1 MPKANVFPMFLDNAA
16 VGITAAGSLPVN
28 TSFITLD
35 SAGALAVTLPDGVET
50 GQLMT
55 LFSKN
60 GGVKTITVTNDLTAD
75 ADVIT
80 LGSAG
85 QTVLLMW
92 NGSAWATL
100 TASGTPA

>member
-1 MPKANVFPMFLDNAA
+1 MFLDNAA
-16 VGITAAGSLPVN
+16 VVVSTAGPLPVT

-60 GGVKTITVTNDLTAD
+60 SGAKVITVTNDITAD
-75 ADVIT
+75 ADVIS
-80 LGSAG
+80 LSAAG
-85 QTVLLMW
+85 QSVLLMW

-100 TASGTPA
+100 TGSGTPA

>member
-1 MPKANVFPMFLDNAA
+1 MFLDNPA

-35 SAGALAVTLPDGVET
+35 SGSQLNVTLPDGVET

-60 GGVKTITVTNDLTAD
+60 AGAKVITVTNDITAD

-92 NGSAWATL
+92 TGSAWATL
-100 TASGTPA
+100 TASGVPA

>member
-1 MPKANVFPMFLDNAA
+1 MPKANIFPMFLDNPA
-16 VGITAAGSLPVN
+16 VGITAAGPLPVD

-35 SAGALAVTLPDGVET
+35 STSALAVTLPDGVET

-60 GGVKTITVTNDLTAD
+60 GGAKTITVTNRLTAE

-80 LGSAG
+80 LGAAG
-85 QTVLLMW
+85 QTILLMW
-92 NGSAWATL
+92 NGSVWATL
-100 TASGTPA
+100 AGSGSPA

>member
-1 MPKANVFPMFLDNAA
+1 MPKANIFPMFLDNAA
-16 VGITAAGSLPVN
+16 IVVSTAGALPVT
-28 TSFITLD
+28 TSFIILD
-35 SAGALAVTLPDGVET
+35 SGSSLAVTLPDGVET

-60 GGVKTITVTNDLTAD
+60 GGAKVITVTNDITAD

-85 QTVLLMW
+85 QSVLLMW